1 MNGNGR
7 RLSQLERA
15 MEYVD
20 SPRMTQ
26 RIKLGD
32 LLSCRIYGNYGI
44 YLTRASIEREDFS
57 CTCPSEY
64 QPCKHVNA
72 LRITYHEVPDSF
84 LIVDELLNELKKK
97 KKSELLDI
105 IHEMIVTEPQMLSVL
120 GIEGFEM
127 DEEEDEDYMDED
139 DEDEYEDDDEEE

>member
-57 CTCPSEY
+57 CPSEY

-127 DEEEDEDYMDED
+127 DEEDEDEDEDYDYDED
-139 DEDEYEDDDEEE
+139 EDDDEEE